1 LPLPMARKKG
11 KRAKGN
17 PGKPSKVSTRNR
29 YDTKNLVLKVLGE
42 GPTRGGLTTIETTR
56 RVSELRGEQVPED
69 AVGAVL
75 RGLVGEKVLKWRRVG
90 HKKAYRLVVPATRL
104 APAAPAPT
112 APVPPTPESPEP
124 PALPVPDL
132 PPGAPET
139 ARIGPPDAL
148 DASAL
153 GKFPHK
159 LAVGEILLLGVQDGH
174 VVSATNVHGKLV
186 VERHPIG
193 KP

>member
-1 LPLPMARKKG
+1 MARKG
-11 KRAKGN
+11 KRSKGS
-17 PGKPSKVSTRNR
+17 PRKPSKGDRRNR

-42 GPTRGGLTTIETTR
+42 GPTRGGLTTADVTR

-69 AVGAVL
+69 AVGTVL

-90 HKKAYRLVVPATRL
+90 HKKAYRLAVPATRPV
-104 APAAPAPT
+104 PAAPAPT
-112 APVPPTPESPEP
+112 APVPPAPETPEP
-124 PALPVPDL
+124 PALPVPEL
-132 PPGAPET
+132 PSGAPEI

-193 KP
+193 GP